1 MFAAEESA
9 SCEKGDY
16 DYGDFIRTLCLSP
29 LLITHFEECL
39 IKSKTIH
46 TIEDLMTR
54 RIVDNECKVVFQL
67 VRRMISIQCE
77 NGYYLIRMILLY
89 RTISFNK

>member
-9 SCEKGDY
+9 NCEKGDY
-16 DYGDFIRTLCLSP
+16 DFGDFVRILCLGPS
-29 LLITHFEECL
+29 LTTHFEECL

-54 RIVDNECKVVFQL
+54 RIVDNECKVIFQL

-77 NGYYLIRMILLY
+77 NGSYL
-89 RTISFNK
+89 N